1 MRVQSYRSAGNISYP
16 SGDSNRRRFFSST
29 LRHETFYP
37 PMGTATAIVCT
48 SVHLCTETFRTPM
61 GTATFSVIHRRTLR
75 RNISYPYGDSNINGR
90 AIVYPLVRNISYP
103 YGDSNQVSAFY
114 SKHPFSVTF
123 HTPMGTATPDAYRN
137 RRASEKHF
145 IPLWGQKE
153 NRYVQL
159 DISVFTL
166 FAIVIHMLRRPYRA
180 PF

>member
-16 SGDSNRRRFFSST
+16 YGDSNRRRFFSST

-75 RNISYPYGDSNINGR
+75 RNISYPYGDSNLENG
-90 AIVYPLVRNISYP
+90 LVVSLVIETFHTPMGTATSTVVPSSTHCEKHFIPP

-137 RRASEKHF
+137 RRAS
-145 IPLWGQKE
+145 
-153 NRYVQL
+153 
-159 DISVFTL
+159 
-166 FAIVIHMLRRPYRA
+166 
-180 PF
+180 

>member
-16 SGDSNRRRFFSST
+16 YGDSNRRRFFSST

-123 HTPMGTATPDAYRN
+123 HTPMGTKRKPICPIGHIGFYFIRYCYSHVTPPIPSAVLMPTPAYGAKCSSR
-137 RRASEKHF
+137 
-145 IPLWGQKE
+145 
-153 NRYVQL
+153 
-159 DISVFTL
+159 
-166 FAIVIHMLRRPYRA
+166 FAIVR
-180 PF
+180 